1 MKTKIIIASWLISLM
16 LMATDN
22 HIQALIGICWF
33 TISSLMLERN
43 KIEIDKSIKN
53 FEKKID
59 RIINKQK

>member
-22 HIQALIGICWF
+22 HIQALIAICWF
-33 TISSLMLERN
+33 AISSLMLERN
-43 KIEIDKSIKN
+43 KIALDKSIKN

>member
-1 MKTKIIIASWLISLM
+1 M

-22 HIQALIGICWF
+22 HIQALIAICWF
-33 TISSLMLERN
+33 AISSLMLERN